1 MKIEVSRSLSV
12 TLSHINTLAVL
23 LMALAA
29 IRVLTLGLYPLFDHT
44 ESRYAEIARL
54 MAETQNWIVPQYD
67 YGVPF
72 WAKPPLSTWLSAA
85 SISLFGS
92 NEFAARFPNF
102 ILAIAVAGLTFIT
115 RKGDRRLALSS
126 VVILSSSAL
135 FFIAAGATMTDMSL
149 AFCTTLSMVAFYRAV
164 EEQQRLFGYLLFCAL
179 GLGMLAKGPIAIV
192 LFGLPTA
199 VWIWWPRRWHE
210 VWQRLPWIGG
220 IVLAAVISIPWYV
233 AAEIRSPG
241 FLNYF
246 IFVEHLDRFKTA
258 GEIDDRYGHQ
268 NIHPYGTIWLFF
280 LVALLPWSVVLLIG
294 TVQRLRKRES
304 SVLRLIRDNQL
315 RYLLCWTLAPAIF
328 FTFTRNVL
336 WTYVLPALPACSII
350 IAEIFRNELIGT
362 NRSLKS
368 FSAIALIVPAVM
380 IGFITL
386 ISIGKIAPP
395 SGKLLHDQV
404 SRLDGWRPGALAYV
418 VDRPYS
424 GQFYELG
431 RAPKIP
437 LADVPI
443 VINNDVTK
451 FIVIPRDINLPQ
463 ELGVQLELVGGD
475 KSYQLFRII
484 SKTK

>member
-1 MKIEVSRSLSV
+1 MKTEVSRSVSAS
-12 TLSHINTLAVL
+12 LSHINILTSLVL
-23 LMALAA
+23 ALAA
-29 IRVLTLGLYPLFDHT
+29 VRVLTLGLYPLFDHT

-54 MAETQNWIVPQYD
+54 MAETRDWIVPQYD

-72 WAKPPLSTWLSAA
+72 WAKPPLSIWLSAA

-102 ILAIAVAGLTFIT
+102 ILAIFVAGLTFIA
-115 RKGDRRLALSS
+115 RHDDRRLALSS
-126 VVILSSSAL
+126 LVILCSSAL

-164 EEQQRLFGYLLFCAL
+164 EEQQRLFGYALFCAL
-179 GLGMLAKGPIAIV
+179 GLGMLAKGPIAII

-199 VWIWWPRRWHE
+199 IWTLWSRRGYDVWK
-210 VWQRLPWIGG
+210 RLPWLNG
-220 IVLAAVISIPWYV
+220 IIIAGVISIPWYV
-233 AAEIRSPG
+233 AAEIHSPG

-246 IFVEHLDRFKTA
+246 IFVEHLDRFEAA
-258 GEIDDRYGHQ
+258 GEISDRYGHQ
-268 NIHPYGTIWLFF
+268 SIHPYGTIWLFF

-294 TVQRLRKRES
+294 AIQRLRKHES
-304 SVLRLIRDNQL
+304 SAWRLIRDSQL
-315 RYLLCWTLAPAIF
+315 RYLLCWTLAPVIF

-336 WTYVLPALPACSII
+336 WTYVLPALPASSII

-368 FSAIALIVPAVM
+368 FFAIALIIPAIMIIFVTL
-380 IGFITL
+380 IGF
-386 ISIGKIAPP
+386 GKIAPP

-404 SRLDGWRPGALAYV
+404 SRLEGWKPGALAYV

-431 RAPKIP
+431 RAPKIQ
-437 LADVPI
+437 LANVPV
-443 VINNDVTK
+443 VINNSETK
-451 FIVIPRDINLPQ
+451 FLAAPRDINLPQ
-463 ELGVQLELVGGD
+463 DLRAQLELVGGD
-475 KSYQLFRII
+475 KNYQLFRII